1 MTFVVKVCRDTIDPH
16 KQNKDHN
23 QRLWKKRN
31 LFADAERNVLVLNH
45 VRDLASH
52 GEDKENDPVAKQY
65 RPEDRNIKDREE
77 RHEKGNAEGLSH
89 GVPELELRESADKR
103 LELIRAAS
111 RERSSTIRGVELGV
125 NERGQEADE
134 EVEEVD
140 AETVGDDVESVNGE
154 NPQAVDEEDDE
165 RADPP
170 VG

>member
-1 MTFVVKVCRDTIDPH
+1 M
-16 KQNKDHN
+16 
-23 QRLWKKRN
+23 
-31 LFADAERNVLVLNH
+31 
-45 VRDLASH
+45 RDLASH
-52 GEDKENDPVAKQY
+52 GENKEKDPIAKQD
-65 RPEDRNIKDREE
+65 RSEDRNVKHREE
-77 RHEKGNAEGLSH
+77 CHHKRNAEGLSH

-125 NERGQEADE
+125 NERGQEADV